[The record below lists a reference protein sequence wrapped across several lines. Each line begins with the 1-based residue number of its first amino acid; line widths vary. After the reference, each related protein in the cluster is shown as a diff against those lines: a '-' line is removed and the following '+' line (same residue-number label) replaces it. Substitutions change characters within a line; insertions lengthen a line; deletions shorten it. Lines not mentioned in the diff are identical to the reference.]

1 MANLVESQTN
11 GNGLPAAGTNFD
23 QILNGGSGGGGTG
36 TTTVLGNKS
45 ALSDGRQQ
53 SENPNLRNTAAE
65 FRELQN
71 IGGLTADQTAAGLVT
86 GAVDIIRDDQR
97 LGENIPTITAT
108 QTQAGLLD
116 PTDPRYSLDPTAGA
130 IEVAVSDSAETIQT
144 QDSRTGEEGQYDVAS
159 SVDAIE
165 DVVAVGAEGTLS
177 DDTVIDEA
185 ATIDIDATAR
195 GETALGDAM
204 DDHVSY
210 DIGNVIDTS
219 TVAGKLLAD
228 ELGEGN
234 YIDSKATIK
243 GQLDILSKDFI
254 DANGNPVIP
263 TWAASNYRG
272 INRMMAFK
280 GISGSAAMAAVSG
293 ALMESALDIAK
304 GDSKFFETVT
314 LRNLDNAQETTINR
328 ANILSKL
335 EIANLDNRQEAL
347 VSNSKAFLALDL
359 KNLDNDQQAE
369 LVNAEMRSQ
378 AIFDETNAVNIQRKF
393 ESQTEVELMQTY
405 DTLKVEVD
413 QFNANQR
420 QAHAE
425 YVTDTDLAESKFNA
439 DLANQREQFEI
450 KNQLLIDDTNAKW
463 RQDITLTNTEMAFTA
478 AATDIKNSL
487 AISVEGLNR
496 LWDQADS
503 AFDYL
508 WKATENEI
516 DRASSLSQTII
527 SGEYG
532 ESASK
537 RDAAA
542 RRSAGRSAMVGSIIG
557 AVIGLSDRRLK
568 KNIKKVGRNLA
579 GYGYY
584 TWEWTDEALEL
595 GAAQYGTEG
604 VIAQEIQEVYPEA
617 VITNLD
623 TGYLMV
629 NYSLLETKAA

>member
-508 WKATENEI
+508 WKSTENEL

-542 RRSAGRSAMVGSIIG
+542 RRSAGRSAMAGSIIG
-557 AVIGLSDRRLK
+557 AMIGLSDRRLK

>member
-1 MANLVESQTN
+1 MANLVESRTS
-11 GNGLPAAGTNFD
+11 GASLPAASNSFNDLVGASNTTASTA
-23 QILNGGSGGGGTG
+23 LGG
-36 TTTVLGNKS
+36 LG
-45 ALSDGRQQ
+45 ALSSDAKQ

-65 FRELQN
+65 FRQLET

-97 LGENIPTITAT
+97 LAENIPTITGG
-108 QTQAGLLD
+108 QVQSGLLD
-116 PTDPRYSLDPTAGA
+116 STDPRYSLDPTAGA
-130 IEVAVSDSAETIQT
+130 IDVAVAPAAETIQT
-144 QDSRTGEEGQYDVAS
+144 QDSRTGTEGQYDVAS

-243 GQLDILSKDFI
+243 GQLDILAKDFT

-393 ESQTEVELMQTY
+393 EAQTEVELMQTY

-425 YVTDTDLAESKFNA
+425 FVTNTDLAESKFNA

-508 WKATENEI
+508 WKATENEL
-516 DRASSLSQTII
+516 DRSSSLSQTII

-532 ESASK
+532 EAASK
-537 RDAAA
+537 RDASA
-542 RRSAGRSAMVGSIIG
+542 RKSAGRSAMMGSIIG
-557 AVIGLSDRRLK
+557 GIIGLSDRRLK